1 MPPPTM
7 TNVSPV
13 SVAVG
18 VVVGVAVGVAVVV
31 GVVVPVVVA
40 PFWLVVVLAA
50 SERVQDHPL
59 VAWHPQQ

>member
-13 SVAVG
+13 GVAVG
-18 VVVGVAVGVAVVV
+18 VVVGVAVVV

-50 SERVQDHPL
+50 SERVQDQPL
-59 VAWHPQQ
+59 VAWHSQQ

>member
-1 MPPPTM
+1 M

-18 VVVGVAVGVAVVV
+18 VVVGVAVVV

-40 PFWLVVVLAA
+40 SFWLVVVLAA
-50 SERVQDHPL
+50 SERVQDQPL
-59 VAWHPQQ
+59 VAWHSQQ